1 MKNSSG
7 RAIRGPRKGKERRTP
22 PPLDPWNLPPLI
34 SRPIPR
40 FPSFLPSSL
49 PLFPSRPNFVR
60 HLEEDRNV
68 KSWPE
73 RGGNERFTSEIRMAR
88 RKSISGASMIVLL
101 IPRATLST
109 RENCK
114 LPVYDISYGVR
125 MYVCRWI
132 RARGGHEK
140 KGGWEGEGMGKKNR
154 NHNPRHQSQFRAF
167 CPDAIDAL
175 AVILYNRK
183 KYERISK
190 RGRNRERERILEDEF
205 WKDVYRARSTRAPPI
220 LIAKSV

>member
-7 RAIRGPRKGKERRTP
+7 RAIRGPRKGKERRIP

-114 LPVYDISYGVR
+114 LPVYDISY
-125 MYVCRWI
+125 VCMF
-132 RARGGHEK
+132 AGGFVH
-140 KGGWEGEGMGKKNR
+140 GEGTRKRVGGKDGGGGGKK
-154 NHNPRHQSQFRAF
+154 
-167 CPDAIDAL
+167 
-175 AVILYNRK
+175 
-183 KYERISK
+183 ESK
-190 RGRNRERERILEDEF
+190 
-205 WKDVYRARSTRAPPI
+205 S
-220 LIAKSV
+220 

>member
-7 RAIRGPRKGKERRTP
+7 RAIRGPRKGKERRIP

-140 KGGWEGEGMGKKNR
+140 KGGWEGRGRGWEKRIEIITPGTNR
-154 NHNPRHQSQFRAF
+154 NFVLSVLTQSMRSPLSYITEKNTSEFR
-167 CPDAIDAL
+167 
-175 AVILYNRK
+175 R
-183 KYERISK
+183 E
-190 RGRNRERERILEDEF
+190 GETEREREFSRMDFGRTCI
-205 WKDVYRARSTRAPPI
+205 ARGRHVRPRY
-220 LIAKSV
+220 